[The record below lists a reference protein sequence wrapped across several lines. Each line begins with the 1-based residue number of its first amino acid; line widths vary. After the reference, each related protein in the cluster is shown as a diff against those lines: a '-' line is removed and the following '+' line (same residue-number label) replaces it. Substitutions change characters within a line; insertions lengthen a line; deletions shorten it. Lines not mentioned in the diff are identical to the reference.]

1 MTEPLTVTGL
11 LTEKDVRKLTRLA
24 RGGTVGPTAVYYAGV
39 TAPII
44 SASMSVLMR
53 NAMVMVG
60 ASAYWQWLVAAL
72 VAAFAGIAWYL
83 IFIRWSYRH
92 SHGRGTET
100 RLETTIALEE
110 DGLVIRRGGI
120 ETHAAWSSV
129 TQVAASG
136 GHVTIRLEGVAPLIV
151 PNSWF
156 GKDKTARQAFL
167 ARLKEKVLS

>member
-60 ASAYWQWLVAAL
+60 ASPYWQWLVAAL

-100 RLETTIALEE
+100 RLETTIALE
-110 DGLVIRRGGI
+110 DDRLVIRRGGI
-120 ETHAAWSSV
+120 ETRAAWSSV

-136 GHVTIRLEGVAPLIV
+136 GHVTIRLEGLAPLIV

-167 ARLKEKVLS
+167 ARLKEKVPS

>member
-53 NAMVMVG
+53 NAMIMVG
-60 ASAYWQWLVAAL
+60 ASPYWQWLIAAF

-92 SHGRGTET
+92 AHGRGTET
-100 RLETTIALEE
+100 KLETCIALEE

-120 ETHAAWSSV
+120 ETRATWSSV
-129 TQVAASG
+129 VDVAASG
-136 GHVTIRLEGVAPLIV
+136 GHVTVRLDGAAPLIV
-151 PNSWF
+151 PNAWF
-156 GKDKTARQAFL
+156 GKNKAARQAFL
-167 ARLKEKVLS
+167 ARLREKVQS

>member
-11 LTEKDVRKLTRLA
+11 LTTRDVRKLTRLA

-53 NAMVMVG
+53 NAMIMVG
-60 ASAYWQWLVAAL
+60 ASPYWQWLVAAL

-92 SHGRGTET
+92 AHGRGTET
-100 RLETTIALEE
+100 RLETSISLEDEAL
-110 DGLVIRRGGI
+110 VVRRGGI
-120 ETHAAWSSV
+120 ETRAKWSSV
-129 TQVAASG
+129 ADVSASG
-136 GHVTIRLEGVAPLIV
+136 GHFTVRLDGAAPLIV
-151 PNSWF
+151 PNAWF
-156 GKDKTARQAFL
+156 GKNKAARQAFL
-167 ARLKEKVLS
+167 ARLKEKASS

>member
-11 LTEKDVRKLTRLA
+11 LTTRDVRKLTRLA

-53 NAMVMVG
+53 NAMIMVG
-60 ASAYWQWLVAAL
+60 ASPYWQWLVAAL

-92 SHGRGTET
+92 AHGRGTET
-100 RLETTIALEE
+100 RLETSISLEDE
-110 DGLVIRRGGI
+110 ALVIRRGGI
-120 ETHAAWSSV
+120 ETRADWGSV
-129 TQVAASG
+129 TDVSASG
-136 GHVTIRLEGVAPLIV
+136 GHVTVRLDGAAPLIV
-151 PNSWF
+151 PNAWF
-156 GKDKTARQAFL
+156 GKNKAARQAFL
-167 ARLKEKVLS
+167 ARLKEKASS

>member
-1 MTEPLTVTGL
+1 MTESYSVAGL

-53 NAMVMVG
+53 NAMEMAG
-60 ASAYWQWLVAAL
+60 ASPYWQWLIAAL

-92 SHGRGTET
+92 RHGRGTET
-100 RLETTIALEE
+100 RKETRIALEE
-110 DGLVIRRGGI
+110 DCLTIRRGGI
-120 ETHAAWSSV
+120 ETRADWASV
-129 TQVAASG
+129 SNVSASG
-136 GHVTIRLEGVAPLIV
+136 GYVTVLLDGADPLII
-151 PNSWF
+151 PNAWF
-156 GKDKTARQAFL
+156 GKDKAARQAFL
-167 ARLKEKVLS
+167 ARLKEKAQS

>member
-60 ASAYWQWLVAAL
+60 ASPYWQWLIAAL

-92 SHGRGTET
+92 AHGRGTET
-100 RLETTIALEE
+100 KLETSIALEE

-120 ETHAAWSSV
+120 ETRAAWSSV
-129 TQVAASG
+129 RDVAASG
-136 GHVTIRLEGVAPLIV
+136 GHVTVRLDGAAPLIV
-151 PNSWF
+151 PNAWF
-156 GKDKTARQAFL
+156 GKNKAARQAFL
-167 ARLKEKVLS
+167 ARLKEKVPS

>member
-60 ASAYWQWLVAAL
+60 ASPYWQWLVAAL

-100 RLETTIALEE
+100 RLETTIALED

-120 ETHAAWSSV
+120 ETRAAWSSV
-129 TQVAASG
+129 TKVAASG
-136 GHVTIRLEGVAPLIV
+136 GHVTIRLEGLAPLIV
-151 PNSWF
+151 PNIWF
-156 GKDKTARQAFL
+156 GKNKTARQAFL
-167 ARLKEKVLS
+167 ARLKEKVPS

>member
-1 MTEPLTVTGL
+1 MSEPLTVAGL
-11 LTEKDVRKLTRLA
+11 LTEKDVRKLTRLT

-53 NAMVMVG
+53 NAMIMVG
-60 ASAYWQWLVAAL
+60 ASPYWQWLVAAL

-100 RLETTIALEE
+100 TQETQVVLEDDVLA
-110 DGLVIRRGGI
+110 VRRGGI
-120 ETHAAWSSV
+120 ETRAAWGSV
-129 TQVAASG
+129 SGVTTSG
-136 GHVTIRLEGVAPLIV
+136 GYVTIRLEGTAPLMV
-151 PNSWF
+151 PNAWF
-156 GKDKTARQAFL
+156 GKNKAARQAFL
-167 ARLKEKVLS
+167 ARLKEKAGI

>member
-1 MTEPLTVTGL
+1 MTEPLSVSGL

-44 SASMSVLMR
+44 SASMSVMVR
-53 NAMVMVG
+53 NTLEHVG
-60 ASAYWQWLVAAL
+60 ASPYWQWLIAAN

-92 SHGRGTET
+92 RHGRGTET
-100 RLETTIALEE
+100 SLETTVSLE
-110 DGLVIRRGGI
+110 DRILSIRRGGV
-120 ETHAAWSSV
+120 ETRASWDSV
-129 TQVAASG
+129 QDVSG
-136 GHVTIRLEGVAPLIV
+136 TGSYVTVRLIGADPLII
-151 PNSWF
+151 PNAWF

-167 ARLKEKVLS
+167 ARLKEKANS

>member
-53 NAMVMVG
+53 NAMIMVG
-60 ASAYWQWLVAAL
+60 ASPHWQWLIAAF

-92 SHGRGTET
+92 AHGRGTET
-100 RLETTIALEE
+100 KLETCIALEE
-110 DGLVIRRGGI
+110 DGLVIRRGGHH
-120 ETHAAWSSV
+120 TSRVWCWRA
-129 TQVAASG
+129 
-136 GHVTIRLEGVAPLIV
+136 
-151 PNSWF
+151 NM
-156 GKDKTARQAFL
+156 
-167 ARLKEKVLS
+167 LSEEA

>member
-1 MTEPLTVTGL
+1 MTEPLSVAGL

-53 NAMVMVG
+53 NAMEMAG
-60 ASAYWQWLVAAL
+60 ASPYWQWFASAMC
-72 VAAFAGIAWYL
+72 AAFAGIAWYL

-100 RLETTIALEE
+100 TRETCIALED
-110 DGLVIRRGGI
+110 DGLIVRRGGI
-120 ETHAAWSSV
+120 ETRASWSSV
-129 TQVAASG
+129 TRVTSSG
-136 GHVTIRLEGVAPLIV
+136 GHVSVQLDGAAPLII
-151 PNSWF
+151 PNAWF
-156 GKDKTARQAFL
+156 GKDKAARQAFL
-167 ARLKEKVLS
+167 ARLKEKVPS

>member
-60 ASAYWQWLVAAL
+60 ASPYWQWLVAAL

-92 SHGRGTET
+92 AHGRGTET
-100 RLETTIALEE
+100 RLETSIALEE
-110 DGLVIRRGGI
+110 DSLVVRRGGI
-120 ETHAAWSSV
+120 ETRAAWSSV
-129 TQVAASG
+129 TDVAASG
-136 GHVTIRLEGVAPLIV
+136 GHVTLRLDGAAPLII
-151 PNSWF
+151 PNAWF
-156 GKDKTARQAFL
+156 GKNKTARQAFL
-167 ARLKEKVLS
+167 ARLKEKVPS